1 MSDFN
6 DKDRKELQQFI
17 ENEQQKSKFQT
28 SKFPMKSF
36 QFEIPDV
43 HNLTDMCWS
52 KCMTSKITGTAI
64 DKSEN
69 SCLENC
75 VNRFIDSQK
84 TIVKQLDHM
93 GGKA

>member
-1 MSDFN
+1 MDSQAASSMSDFS

-28 SKFPMKSF
+28 N
-36 QFEIPDV
+36 V

-64 DKSEN
+64 DKEDDREAARPHGRQG
-69 SCLENC
+69 LKDDVREER
-75 VNRFIDSQK
+75 NRDQP
-84 TIVKQLDHM
+84 VR
-93 GGKA
+93 

>member
-1 MSDFN
+1 MDSQAASSMSDFSE
-6 DKDRKELQQFI
+6 KDRKELQQFI

-28 SKFPMKSF
+28 N
-36 QFEIPDV
+36 V

-93 GGKA
+93 GGRA